1 MFTSSATA
9 TNLSEQHVGKVTG
22 QAFHQIRELGSI
34 RKVLDVESSKILV
47 HGFISTRLDYCNALL
62 FGLPHYLLQRLQ
74 YVQNAAA
81 RLIAQKRKYDHVT
94 QIRKALHW
102 LPIKH
107 RIDFTVLVHACKAQ
121 HNLSPAYL
129 SELITPYR
137 PTRRL
142 RSSCDEYRLVEHKT
156 NIKHYGDN
164 AFQNTAPKLWNELP
178 MFIRQCE
185 SLATFKHYLK
195 TYLFKKAYL

>member
-1 MFTSSATA
+1 MNTYQGIS
-9 TNLSEQHVGKVTG
+9 GK
-22 QAFHQIRELGSI
+22 I
-34 RKVLDVESSKILV
+34 RKVLDVQNTKTLV
-47 HGFISTRLDYCNALL
+47 HGFISSRLDYCNALL
-62 FGLPHYLLQRLQ
+62 FELPHCLLQRLQ

-107 RIDFTVLVHACKAQ
+107 RIDFKVLVHAYKAQ

-137 PTRRL
+137 SPRR
-142 RSSCDEYRLVEHKT
+142 SPCDEYWLVEFWT
-156 NIKHYGDN
+156 NTKHYGDRD
-164 AFQNTAPKLWNELP
+164 FQNAVPKLWNELP
-178 MFIRQCE
+178 MYIRQCE
-185 SLATFKHYLK
+185 SLAQFKRHFK
-195 TYLFKKAYL
+195 TYLLKRHICNILMSRQDFM